1 MKKEVKNIHGA
12 SELRKRAEDKF
23 NARTANDPKTSE
35 SEAKMLLHELQVHQ
49 IELEMQN
56 EELLQ
61 AKHAAETALDKY
73 VELYDFAPAGFFT
86 LDGEAVISNLNFCAC
101 VMLGTQRSKLAG
113 SNFNLYVSQATLPAF
128 NAFFTKASEN
138 PGIKASCEAEL
149 IRFSAPRIWAR
160 IEGVFSEREKNY
172 FIAAIDIT
180 EQKAADEKVRAAKEK
195 AEAASIT
202 KSLFLANM
210 SHELRTPMNGIMGFL
225 NLLLQSELDG
235 EQREFAETIKSSSA
249 HLLELIN
256 DILDFSKLEAKK
268 LTLSRKP
275 FDICS
280 IIKSLHSFVAMQI
293 GAKNLSLEYY
303 FDPEIKSRVIGDPL
317 RLKQVVLNLLTNAVK
332 FSSVGA
338 VEIKVKQVSLKD
350 NVAKISICVSD
361 HGIGIPPPKTFE
373 IFEMFHQLDESHTRH
388 TGGAGIGLSI
398 VRGLVL
404 LMDGT
409 ISVRSD
415 VGKGSSFTVEIPFE
429 VETRSPEILKNEEN
443 MARPR
448 SEKTINLIIA
458 EDDYI
463 SRKLISALTKNFNWN
478 VKLVHNGAEAVALF
492 KTGNFDAILM
502 DGQMPVMDGFEA
514 TKLIREYEAASGG
527 HIPIIALTAL
537 AMTEDREN
545 FLAAGMDDYL
555 SKPLEGEA
563 QIFETVTRHIQKIN

>member
-1 MKKEVKNIHGA
+1 MKKEVKNMPGA
-12 SELRKRAEDKF
+12 NELRKRAEDKF
-23 NARTANDPKTSE
+23 SARMAADQKTSE
-35 SEAKMLLHELQVHQ
+35 ADAKMLLHELQVHQ

-56 EELLQ
+56 EELSQ
-61 AKHAAETALDKY
+61 AKHTAEKALDKY
-73 VELYDFAPAGFFT
+73 VELYDFAPMGYFT
-86 LDGEAVISNLNFCAC
+86 LGGDAGISNLNFCAC
-101 VMLGTQRSKLAG
+101 VMLGMERSKLAG
-113 SNFNLYVSQATLPAF
+113 RNFNLYVSQATLPAF
-128 NAFFTKASEN
+128 NVFFNNAFEN
-138 PGIKASCEAEL
+138 PGVKASCELEIIRSGAE
-149 IRFSAPRIWAR
+149 RIWAR

-180 EQKAADEKVRAAKEK
+180 GQKTADEKVREAKEK

-235 EQREFAETIKSSSA
+235 EQREFGETIKSSST

-280 IIKSLHSFVAMQI
+280 VIKSLHSFVDMQI
-293 GAKNLSLEYY
+293 INKTLSLEYD
-303 FDPEIKSRVIGDPL
+303 FDPEIKSLVIGDPL

-332 FSSVGA
+332 FSSSGA

-350 NVAKISICVSD
+350 NISKIAISVSD
-361 HGIGIPPPKTFE
+361 HGIGIPPQNTLE

-398 VRGLVL
+398 VRGLVE
-404 LMDGT
+404 LMGGT
-409 ISVRSD
+409 ITVQSE

-429 VETRSPEILKNEEN
+429 LETRPPEILKNEEN
-443 MARPR
+443 MALLS
-448 SEKTINLIIA
+448 SEKIVNLIIA

-478 VKLVHNGAEAVALF
+478 VNIVQNGAEAVELF
-492 KTGNFDAILM
+492 KTGKFDAIIM

-514 TKLIREYEAASGG
+514 TKRIREYEAAAGG
-527 HIPIIALTAL
+527 HIPIIAMTAL
-537 AMTEDREN
+537 AMDEDREN
-545 FLAAGMDDYL
+545 FLSAGMDDYI
-555 SKPLEGEA
+555 SKPIEGGA
-563 QIFETVTRHIQKIN
+563 QLFETVTRHIQKT